1 VDLGLTDRVYV
12 VTGAARGVARACA
25 EQLAAEGA
33 RLVLG
38 GDDEETLAKVA
49 SELGG
54 ADRAIAI
61 SGDLTDP
68 GLETCLVAAAV
79 ARYGRLDGALVDV
92 PPPARTGVL
101 ATEDGDWRLCFES
114 AFLGPLRLCRTVA
127 RNLSQEGG
135 SIVLLLSTPVREPV
149 DGWALASAFR
159 PALAMTAKALADELG
174 PRAVRINTL
183 LPGRMEA
190 DGLAPPRDQD
200 EDGPDGVD
208 PTPARVPLQRSGEPL
223 ELARPAVF
231 LLSPAAGYVTGTTL
245 TVDGGATR
253 TL

>member
-12 VTGAARGVARACA
+12 VTGAGHGVGRACA
-25 EQLAAEGA
+25 EQLVAEGA

-38 GDDEETLAKVA
+38 GDDEESLAKLA

-54 ADRAIAI
+54 ADRAIAL

-79 ARYGRLDGALVDV
+79 ARFGRLDGALVDV
-92 PPPARTGVL
+92 PHPAPAGAADTD
-101 ATEDGDWRLCFES
+101 DGDWRLGFES
-114 AFLGPLRLCRTVA
+114 TFLAPLRLCRTVA

-135 SIVLLLSTPVREPV
+135 SIVLLLSASVREPLE
-149 DGWALASAFR
+149 GCALASALR

-174 PRAVRINTL
+174 PHAVRVNSL

-190 DGLAPPRDQD
+190 EGSTAAQAQD
-200 EDGPDGVD
+200 EDGHLDQAPV
-208 PTPARVPLQRSGEPL
+208 RIPLQRSGEPL

-253 TL
+253 GL